1 VSRPKKDIASRVFPA
16 LAFGTLKEVDEFISP
31 GVAAEG
37 NRQAPRHERWWVDS
51 TPFDNL
57 TKAREFVINELQI
70 PITDEI
76 RTEFDYEPAAG
87 WKKKPQTKGTAMPRA
102 IQSAEQAQA
111 KLATANELVSRLS
124 MKEHFKELSAE
135 EQAAHQRE
143 LSLAKKRVATAE
155 LAVRAAA
162 AGMSVEAYRT
172 QHRRSVRPVIEKR
185 PAANSEAILAA
196 KANLDQAEKDT
207 DRHVEHLSPVGQ
219 ASHPRRS
226 ETREREL
233 RRLAA
238 SELRRLATEHSGFEV
253 SITTAGGSNMSIK
266 CVDDRALDSV
276 FLMVKKHGI

>member
-1 VSRPKKDIASRVFPA
+1 MAKVKKDTASRVFPA
-16 LAFGTLKEVDEFISP
+16 LAFGTLKEVDEFVRP
-31 GVAAEG
+31 GVAPEG
-37 NRQAPRHERWWVDS
+37 QRQAPRHERWWVDS

-76 RTEFDYEPAAG
+76 RTEFDYEPATG

-102 IQSAEQAQA
+102 IQTMEQAKA
-111 KLATANELVSRLS
+111 KLALATKQLTELTDKSTDGMS
-124 MKEHFKELSAE
+124 PEDKETHV
-135 EQAAHQRE
+135 HNT
-143 LSLAKKRVATAE
+143 SLVKKRFATAE
-155 LAVRAAA
+155 LAVKAAE
-162 AGMSVEAYRT
+162 AGMSVDAYRT
-172 QHRRSVRPVIEKR
+172 QQRKSVRPVIEKR

-207 DRHVEHLSPVGQ
+207 DRQHRHVE
-219 ASHPRRS
+219 HPRRS
-226 ETREREL
+226 ETREAEL
-233 RRLAA
+233 RRRSA
-238 SELRRLATEHSGFEV
+238 EHSGFEV

>member
-1 VSRPKKDIASRVFPA
+1 MAKVKKDTASRVFPA
-16 LAFGTLKEVDEFISP
+16 LAFGTLKEVDEFIRP
-31 GVAAEG
+31 GVAPEG
-37 NRQAPRHERWWVDS
+37 QRQAPRHERWWVDS

-76 RTEFDYEPAAG
+76 RTEFDYEPATG

-102 IQSAEQAQA
+102 IQSAEQAQV

-172 QHRRSVRPVIEKR
+172 QQRKSVRPVIEKR

-196 KANLDQAEKDT
+196 KANLDQAEKDA
-207 DRHVEHLSPVGQ
+207 DRQHRHVE
-219 ASHPRRS
+219 HPRRS
-226 ETREREL
+226 ETREAEL
-233 RRLAA
+233 RRRSA
-238 SELRRLATEHSGFEV
+238 EHSGFEV